1 MKKTVVMAS
10 LMLLVGSSA
19 FAGKPGDIVG
29 GFEFGGLKSD
39 ASSSVNGVKADGDL
53 STTYEAI
60 RVGKYYD
67 FGRIGANAGL
77 MNKDNGT
84 DGKFMGVS
92 YDYMF
97 YNKSQ
102 LTPFIGAS
110 LSYSWNEANYDIKH
124 DGWEFG
130 PEIGIVYDL
139 SNQVELELGVRY
151 LKTNIDGSKNVLGND
166 VKVDVDSVVQ
176 YYIGIGYKF

>member
-110 LSYSWNEANYDIKH
+110 VSYSWDEANYDVKH
-124 DGWEFG
+124 DGWQYG

-139 SNQVELELGVRY
+139 SNKVELEVGARY
-151 LKTNIDGSKNVLGND
+151 LGSNVDGSKTVLGHD
-166 VKVDVDSVVQ
+166 VKVEVDSVVQ
-176 YYIGIGYKF
+176 YYMSVSYKF